1 MKHIHISARKWAH
14 TYGTNM
20 SVAAYFDGERVLVN
34 EGHRGC
40 GESLAHQY
48 VWEWLIEH
56 GHPEL
61 DERYDNGAWKRGPLW
76 RWCRENGITLTTEI
90 VEVKRE
96 RDLHKK

>member
-1 MKHIHISARKWAH
+1 MKHIHVSARKWAH

-34 EGHRGC
+34 PGQRGC

-48 VWEWLIEH
+48 VREYLAENGYPQLGDRWPNGGYRWSLWEW
-56 GHPEL
+56 
-61 DERYDNGAWKRGPLW
+61 
-76 RWCRENGITLTTEI
+76 CRDNGITLTTEI

-96 RDLHKK
+96 RDLHK

>member
-61 DERYDNGAWKRGPLW
+61 DER
-76 RWCRENGITLTTEI
+76 
-90 VEVKRE
+90 
-96 RDLHKK
+96 